1 MRTLIIINEAPYGDE
16 RCYNALRV
24 ANALLKQQNA
34 VIDLFLIADAV
45 AAANRG
51 QKTPDGYYNIERMV
65 KRVILGNGR
74 VMLCGTCMDAR
85 GVEPDRV
92 LDGAVVSD
100 MGELADSVA
109 LADRVLVW

>member
-24 ANALLKQQNA
+24 AHALLKQQNA
-34 VIDLFLIADAV
+34 VVDLFLIADAV

-51 QKTPDGYYNIERMV
+51 QKTPSGYYNIERMV

-85 GVEPDRV
+85 GLESDRV
-92 LDGAVVSD
+92 LDGAAVSD